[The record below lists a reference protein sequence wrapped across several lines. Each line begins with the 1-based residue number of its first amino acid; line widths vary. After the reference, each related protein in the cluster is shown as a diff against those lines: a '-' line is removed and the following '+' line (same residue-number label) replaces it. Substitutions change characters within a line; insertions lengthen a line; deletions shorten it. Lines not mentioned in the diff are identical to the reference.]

1 MGALQLVTALH
12 PTAAPEPRRTRRGEP
27 RSPPSD
33 RHPPARGE
41 APEAPSA
48 RPDLLGLALPPVARL
63 AVEPDRRTA
72 RDRPPLASRRVPTL
86 LALEVTEALRPA
98 QARRGDPCPHPSHV
112 RDNPTWGQRR
122 IRSEL
127 HLLGYE
133 VAELT
138 VAKYMVRGRKPPS
151 QGWRVFLK
159 NHSREIAAID
169 FFTVVTLNF
178 RILICFVVLR
188 HHQRTVVHFNV
199 TSHPTARWTAQQ
211 IVEAFPYDTAPR
223 YLLRDRDGIYSPY
236 FADRVRGMGIEEV
249 LIAPRSP
256 WQSPYVE
263 RMIGSIRRECLDHVL
278 VINEGHLLRV
288 LREYF
293 AYYHD
298 SRPHQSLDGNAPRP
312 REIEP
317 PSQGRIIAE
326 PQVGGLHHRYR
337 RAA

>member
-1 MGALQLVTALH
+1 MGALQLVTALLRQLLQSR
-12 PTAAPEPRRTRRGEP
+12 AALVAEN
-27 RSPPSD
+27 
-33 RHPPARGE
+33 
-41 APEAPSA
+41 
-48 RPDLLGLALPPVARL
+48 LALRHQIVILQRSVKRPRL
-63 AVEPDRRTA
+63 HR
-72 RDRPPLASRRVPTL
+72 RDRIFWVWLSRLWRGWRSSL
-86 LALEVTEALRPA
+86 LVVQSETVIRWHRQGFRLYWRWKSRSRCGRPKLDAQIRALI
-98 QARRGDPCPHPSHV
+98 RRMS
-112 RDNPTWGQRR
+112 RENPTWGRRR

-133 VAELT
+133 VGELT

-151 QGWRVFLK
+151 QGWRIFLK
-159 NHSREIAAID
+159 NHTREIAAID

-211 IVEAFPYDTAPR
+211 IVEAFPYETAPR
-223 YLLRDRDGIYSPY
+223 YLLRDRDGIYSAY

-249 LIAPRSP
+249 LIAARSP
-256 WQSPYVE
+256 WQNPFIE
-263 RMIGSIRRECLDHVL
+263 RLIGSIRKECIDHTL
-278 VINEGHLLRV
+278 VISEAHLRRL

-326 PQVGGLHHRYR
+326 PQIGGLHHRYR

>member
-1 MGALQLVTALH
+1 MGALQLVTALLRQLLQSR
-12 PTAAPEPRRTRRGEP
+12 AALAAEN
-27 RSPPSD
+27 
-33 RHPPARGE
+33 
-41 APEAPSA
+41 
-48 RPDLLGLALPPVARL
+48 LALRHQIVILQRSVKRPRL
-63 AVEPDRRTA
+63 HR
-72 RDRPPLASRRVPTL
+72 RDRIFWVWLSRLWQGWRSSLIVVQPETVLRWHREGFRLYWRWKSRRRCGRPKLDVEIR
-86 LALEVTEALRPA
+86 ALI
-98 QARRGDPCPHPSHV
+98 RRMS
-112 RDNPTWGQRR
+112 RDNPTWGRRR

-199 TSHPTARWTAQQ
+199 TSHPTGRWTAQQ
-211 IVEAFPYDTAPR
+211 IVEAFPYETAPR
-223 YLLRDRDGIYSPY
+223 YLLRDRDGIYSAY

-249 LIAPRSP
+249 LIAARSP
-256 WQSPYVE
+256 WQNPFIE
-263 RMIGSIRRECLDHVL
+263 RLIGSIRRECLDHTL
-278 VINEGHLLRV
+278 VISEAHLRRL

>member
-1 MGALQLVTALH
+1 MGVLRLVTTLLRQLLKSRAALV
-12 PTAAPEPRRTRRGEP
+12 TEN
-27 RSPPSD
+27 
-33 RHPPARGE
+33 
-41 APEAPSA
+41 
-48 RPDLLGLALPPVARL
+48 LALRHQIVVLQRSVKRPRL
-63 AVEPDRRTA
+63 HR
-72 RDRPPLASRRVPTL
+72 RDRIFWVWLSRLWRGWQSSLIVVQPETVIRWHRQGFRL
-86 LALEVTEALRPA
+86 YWRWKSRSRCGRPKIDPEIRALI
-98 QARRGDPCPHPSHV
+98 RRMS
-112 RDNPTWGQRR
+112 RENPTWGRRR

-127 HLLGYE
+127 YLLGYE

-151 QGWRVFLK
+151 QGWRVFLE

-199 TSHPTARWTAQQ
+199 TTHPTGRWTAQQ
-211 IVEAFPYDTAPR
+211 IVEAFPYETAPR

-236 FADRVRGMGIEEV
+236 FADRVRCMDIEEV

-256 WQSPYVE
+256 WQNPFVE
-263 RMIGSIRRECLDHVL
+263 RLIGSIRRECLDHVL

-288 LREYF
+288 LRGYF

-298 SRPHQSLDGNAPRP
+298 SRPQQSLEGNAPRP

>member
-1 MGALQLVTALH
+1 MGALQLVTALLRQLLQSR
-12 PTAAPEPRRTRRGEP
+12 AALAAEN
-27 RSPPSD
+27 
-33 RHPPARGE
+33 
-41 APEAPSA
+41 
-48 RPDLLGLALPPVARL
+48 LALRHQIVILQRSVKRPRL
-63 AVEPDRRTA
+63 HR
-72 RDRPPLASRRVPTL
+72 RDRIFWVWLSRLWRGWRSSLIVVQPETVIRWHRQGFRL
-86 LALEVTEALRPA
+86 YWRWKSRSRCGRPKLDAEVRALI
-98 QARRGDPCPHPSHV
+98 RRMS
-112 RDNPTWGQRR
+112 RENPTWGRRR

-138 VAKYMVRGRKPPS
+138 VTKYMVRGLKPPS

-188 HHQRTVVHFNV
+188 HHRRTVVHFNV

-223 YLLRDRDGIYSPY
+223 YLLRDRDGIYSTY
-236 FADRVRGMGIEEV
+236 FANRVRGMGIEEV

-256 WQSPYVE
+256 WQNPFIE
-263 RMIGSIRRECLDHVL
+263 RLIGSIRRECLDHIL

-298 SRPHQSLDGNAPRP
+298 SRPHQSLNGNAPRP

-317 PSQGRIIAE
+317 PSQGRIVAE
-326 PQVGGLHHRYR
+326 PRVGGLHHRYR

>member
-1 MGALQLVTALH
+1 M
-12 PTAAPEPRRTRRGEP
+12 
-27 RSPPSD
+27 S
-33 RHPPARGE
+33 
-41 APEAPSA
+41 
-48 RPDLLGLALPPVARL
+48 
-63 AVEPDRRTA
+63 
-72 RDRPPLASRRVPTL
+72 
-86 LALEVTEALRPA
+86 
-98 QARRGDPCPHPSHV
+98 
-112 RDNPTWGQRR
+112 RDNPNWGRCW
-122 IRSEL
+122 IPPEIN
-127 HLLGYE
+127 LLGYE

-151 QGWRVFLK
+151 QGWRVFLE

-199 TSHPTARWTAQQ
+199 TAHPTGRWTAQQ
-211 IVEAFPYDTAPR
+211 IVEAFPYETAPR

-236 FADRVRGMGIEEV
+236 FADRVRGMDIEEV

-256 WQSPYVE
+256 WQNPFIE
-263 RMIGSIRRECLDHVL
+263 RLIGSIRRECLDHVL

-298 SRPHQSLDGNAPRP
+298 SRPHQSLEGNAPRP

-317 PSQGRIIAE
+317 PSQGRIVAE